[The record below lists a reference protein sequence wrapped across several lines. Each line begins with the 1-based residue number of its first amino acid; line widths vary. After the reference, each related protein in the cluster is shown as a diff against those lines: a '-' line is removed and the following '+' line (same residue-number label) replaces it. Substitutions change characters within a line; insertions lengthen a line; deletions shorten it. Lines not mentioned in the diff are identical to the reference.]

1 MKKRKLHD
9 VPTFRN
15 GLEEKK
21 LRKKVAIEVG
31 GRSAECGVIGAKRK
45 FSVEWGRST
54 VSNVTKGREAVGR
67 ERTVDGV
74 TPIAADIQYLRLLS

>member
-1 MKKRKLHD
+1 MCPHLEMALRK
-9 VPTFRN
+9 
-15 GLEEKK
+15 KK
-21 LRKKVAIEVG
+21 LREKVAIEVG

-54 VSNVTKGREAVGR
+54 VSNATKGREAVGR

-74 TPIAADIQYLRLLS
+74 TPIAADVQYLRLLS